1 MPETFIID
9 WIWESRIE
17 VAPVVQRMR
26 SWLKNHPNTQILTG
40 ASTGK
45 LLKESQHVKTTARQS
60 SSGIWYEVFNTALL
74 ISLDEP
80 VQIFHKSKLVPGAEM
95 TPYHFLF

>member
-9 WIWESRIE
+9 WIWESRE

-26 SWLKNHPNTQILTG
+26 SWLKDHPNTQILTG

-45 LLKESQHVKTTARQS
+45 FLEESQHDKPTADKVTQ
-60 SSGIWYEVFNTALL
+60 N
-74 ISLDEP
+74 
-80 VQIFHKSKLVPGAEM
+80 LV
-95 TPYHFLF
+95 